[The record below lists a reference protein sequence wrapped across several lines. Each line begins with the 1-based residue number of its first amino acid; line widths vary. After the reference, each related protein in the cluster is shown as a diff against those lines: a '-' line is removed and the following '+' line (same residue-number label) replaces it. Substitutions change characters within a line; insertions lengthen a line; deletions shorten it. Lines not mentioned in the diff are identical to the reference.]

1 MAIRIENHP
10 PVWVVEAEHDLI
22 IREMFMASVR
32 DQLNFQREL
41 AFNLIRCPSFM
52 ASLSYGS
59 NLREKYS
66 RR

>member
-1 MAIRIENHP
+1 MPDDKLLNQ
-10 PVWVVEAEHDLI
+10 VKAEHDLI
-22 IREMFMASVR
+22 IREMFMASIR
-32 DQLNFQREL
+32 DELRFQREL

-59 NLREKYS
+59 NIRSQYS

>member
-1 MAIRIENHP
+1 MPDDKLLNQVR
-10 PVWVVEAEHDLI
+10 AEHDLI
-22 IREMFMASVR
+22 IREMFVAAVR
-32 DQLNFQREL
+32 DELRFQREL

>member
-1 MAIRIENHP
+1 MPDDKLLNKVR
-10 PVWVVEAEHDLI
+10 AEHDLI
-22 IREMFMASVR
+22 IREMFVAAVR
-32 DQLNFQREL
+32 DELRFQREL